1 MALDA
6 TVKGTSSNSFAT
18 VVQANDYFADRLGAD
33 SWNSI
38 GDEIMSLTG
47 SASISG
53 LYSSLDDQT
62 EVTVTGVVALSP
74 ALSVGDQIQILTNV
88 SGANGSHFV
97 NLISVL
103 MTW

>member
-18 VVQANDYFADRLGAD
+18 VVQANAYFADRLGAD

-53 LYSSLDDQT
+53 VYSSSDDQT
-62 EVTVTGVVALSP
+62 EVTVAES
-74 ALSVGDQIQILTNV
+74 SNV
-88 SGANGSHFV
+88 LLKFLGSKPY
-97 NLISVL
+97 LG
-103 MTW
+103 